1 MVAQTVFKRTYT
13 HDYMPEPIF
22 HEPIFY
28 FEVVSTYFLLTVAG
42 YFAGD
47 STNRRGCDLTV
58 GTDESGG
65 SGAKDPQ
72 MLIKENNNS
81 SFLTFVNK

>member
-1 MVAQTVFKRTYT
+1 MRKLN
-13 HDYMPEPIF
+13 
-22 HEPIFY
+22 
-28 FEVVSTYFLLTVAG
+28 FLLTVAG

-81 SFLTFVNK
+81 SFLTFVNKSVFTFNFLSFKGDF